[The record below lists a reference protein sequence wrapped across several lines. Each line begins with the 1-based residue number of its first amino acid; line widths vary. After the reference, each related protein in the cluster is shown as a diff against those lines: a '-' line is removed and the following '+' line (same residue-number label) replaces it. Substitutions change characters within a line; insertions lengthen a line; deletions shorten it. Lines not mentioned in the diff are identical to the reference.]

1 MCFCSANV
9 LLLLVGV
16 SKLSYFDSQFSR
28 IYKSATNVTMRILI
42 QAKRMFAK
50 KINNEIRDTQF
61 GNFWFFDDF
70 RVVNPLSNSAM

>member
-50 KINNEIRDTQF
+50 KLITRYVIHSLEISGFSMTF
-61 GNFWFFDDF
+61 E
-70 RVVNPLSNSAM
+70 S